1 MRGAC
6 QKSFSDLKLDYLDFF
21 LIYWPTDLTPW
32 NKYFLLHGK
41 GNVIPCDAD
50 HVDMWEDLEKRVD
63 EGLMKAIGISNFNHL
78 QIEKI
83 LHKTGLKY

>member
-1 MRGAC
+1 M
-6 QKSFSDLKLDYLDFF
+6 
-21 LIYWPTDLTPW
+21 
-32 NKYFLLHGK
+32 
-41 GNVIPCDAD
+41 IPCDAD

>member
-6 QKSFSDLKLDYLDFF
+6 QKSFSDLKLHYLDFF
-21 LIYWPTDLTPW
+21 LIHWPTGLKPW

-41 GNVIPCDAD
+41 GNVIPWDTDYVAI
-50 HVDMWEDLEKRVD
+50 WEDLEKLVD